1 MGQIFSSTQ
10 TEGTE
15 SSYSSKANLQNSP
28 SDALKSRIIVEKT
41 KTDENGKCVRI
52 QEIFENDVLVSVVE
66 IFDENE

>member
-1 MGQIFSSTQ
+1 MGQVFSSNQ

-28 SDALKSRIIVEKT
+28 SDGLKNRKIVEKT
-41 KTDENGKCVRI
+41 KMDENGKCVRI